1 MHLLSKV
8 SVNVQNS
15 KKLGQD
21 DREQKSEGIDFFII
35 VTVIRRLLD
44 AFNLLKSQKAKII
57 IYYKH

>member
-1 MHLLSKV
+1 MRLLSKV

-35 VTVIRRLLD
+35 VIVIRRLLD
-44 AFNLLKSQKAKII
+44 AFILLKSQ
-57 IYYKH
+57 